1 MKDQGLR
8 SHAAGDEYCSTWYR
22 PNRDREGGEGTVQ
35 MRNVDITDTLD
46 RKLPAI
52 LELKT
57 SNRRYALQTMQ
68 RLGKAGRPSPMLRAI
83 NEESAGELVQ
93 AYVQELAETIGGK
106 HTFRYGEEF
115 NHLGTPAAHPDH
127 LLKHPNP

>member
-22 PNRDREGGEGTVQ
+22 PYRDREGGEGTAQ
-35 MRNVDITDTLD
+35 MRNVDITATLD
-46 RKLPAI
+46 RKLRAI

-68 RLGKAGRPSPMLRAI
+68 RLEKTGRHSPMLSAI
-83 NEESAGELVQ
+83 NEASTDELVR
-93 AYVQELAETIGGK
+93 AYVQQLAE
-106 HTFRYGEEF
+106 
-115 NHLGTPAAHPDH
+115 PAG
-127 LLKHPNP
+127 